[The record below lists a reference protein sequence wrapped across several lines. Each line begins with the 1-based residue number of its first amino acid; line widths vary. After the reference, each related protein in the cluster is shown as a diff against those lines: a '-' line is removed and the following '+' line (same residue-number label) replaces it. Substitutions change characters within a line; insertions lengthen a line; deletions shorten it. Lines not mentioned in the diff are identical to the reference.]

1 MKKSVPV
8 LFVVMSVIFICTSA
22 CSGKKEASPVDNEI
36 AADTISADTLETAI
50 DTLEQLISETPM
62 PKAADELFDDFIFNF
77 SVNKKVQMDR
87 TCFPLV
93 VYNEEAVA
101 DSISKE
107 DWKMDRFFMHQ
118 GFYSIL
124 FDNEQQMEIVKDTDV
139 ENVIVEKINLPR
151 DSVKQYMF
159 DRNDGKWKL
168 RSIKFVCLDNCPNAS
183 FLKFYGKFVTDMD
196 FQKESLSNP
205 IVFVGPDPDDEFSEN
220 NITTTF
226 APEHWS
232 DYAPEDLPS
241 ETIYNIIYGQVY
253 GKGNEKVFVLKGIS
267 NGFETRLDFKR
278 FGEHWKLTQL
288 SI

>member
-8 LFVVMSVIFICTSA
+8 LFAVMSLIFIFTSA
-22 CSGKKEASPVDNEI
+22 CSGKKDVSPVDNETVT
-36 AADTISADTLETAI
+36 DSISADTLETAI
-50 DTLEQLISETPM
+50 DTLEQIISETPM

-77 SVNKKVQMDR
+77 SANKKLQLSR
-87 TCFPLV
+87 ITFPLM
-93 VYNEEAVA
+93 VYDEETLA
-101 DSISKE
+101 DSISQDGWQME
-107 DWKMDRFFMHQ
+107 RFFMHQ
-118 GFYSIL
+118 GFYSLI
-124 FDNEQQMEIVKDTDV
+124 FDNEKQMDIVKDTDV

-159 DRNDGKWKL
+159 DRNEGVWKL
-168 RSIKFVCLDNCPNAS
+168 RSIKYVCLDSCPNAS
-183 FLKFYGKFVTDMD
+183 FLKFYGKFVTDMN
-196 FQKESLSNP
+196 FQKESLANP
-205 IVFVGPDPDDEFSEN
+205 IVFVGPDPEDDFGET
-220 NITTTF
+220 ITKTF
-226 APEHWS
+226 APEHWT

-253 GKGNEKVFVLKGIS
+253 GRGNEKIFVLKGIS

>member
-8 LFVVMSVIFICTSA
+8 FFTVLSVFIFLISG
-22 CSGKKEASPVDNEI
+22 CSGKKEAEPVEDTLSVDTVVT
-36 AADTISADTLETAI
+36 DTIVTAM
-50 DTLEQLISETPM
+50 DTLEQIISETPM

-77 SVNKKVQMDR
+77 AANKKLQLSR
-87 TCFPLV
+87 TCFPLI
-93 VYNEEAVA
+93 VYDEDTPADTIKKEEWFM
-101 DSISKE
+101 E
-107 DWKMDRFFMHQ
+107 RFFMHQ

-124 FDNEQQMEIVKDTDV
+124 FDSESQMDLVKNTDV
-139 ENVIVEKINLPR
+139 DNVIVEKINLPR
-151 DSVKQYMF
+151 DSVKQYLF
-159 DRNDGKWKL
+159 DRKDGVWKL
-168 RSIKFVCLDNCPNAS
+168 RNIKYIFLDNCANAS
-183 FLKFYGKFVTDMD
+183 FIKFYGKFVTNPT

-205 IVFVGPDPDDEFSEN
+205 IVFVGPDPQDDFGET
-220 NITTTF
+220 ITTTF

-253 GKGNEKVFVLKGIS
+253 GRGDEKIFVLKGIS

-278 FGEHWKLTQL
+278 IGEHWKLTQL